1 MYKSFLKKHSIS
13 AAIIIFLILFTT
25 IIYIKP
31 NFIFNKRGAIR
42 HFGLG
47 KTDCTIL
54 PIWLL
59 VIVISIIAYVL
70 VIYYLF

>member
-1 MYKSFLKKHSIS
+1 MYKSFLKKNSIS
-13 AAIIIFLILFTT
+13 AAILIFIILFA
-25 IIYIKP
+25 IFIYIKP
-31 NFIFNKRGAIR
+31 NFIFNKRGGIR

-59 VIVISIIAYVL
+59 VIVISIISYVL
-70 VIYYLF
+70 VIYNL